1 MVSLADVPVS
11 SFFHTTADS
20 CIRGHSMMLVMVA
33 LCNMADHYILSC
45 GFYLSFFP
53 RLISAVGDWM
63 SIPYFHTWCGLSAN
77 LECMS
82 EMYYTL
88 LAENTGHKKSPFWH
102 HHTNLSGY
110 IFGTKACID
119 NRKNVKQQYF
129 LHMSS

>member
-1 MVSLADVPVS
+1 
-11 SFFHTTADS
+11 
-20 CIRGHSMMLVMVA
+20 
-33 LCNMADHYILSC
+33 
-45 GFYLSFFP
+45 
-53 RLISAVGDWM
+53 
-63 SIPYFHTWCGLSAN
+63 
-77 LECMS
+77 MS